1 MNQVQARRQRSLHV
15 WGVWWVQLLCHQ
27 RMCRNMNFAN
37 VLSILPPD
45 KCLTSWWQPDF
56 CSVGCWWNTEF
67 AFQCITETQEK
78 HFSLQFVPAAAHAE
92 GNGFILP
99 PTRMFSLV
107 SGRAVY
113 TWTFISTD
121 TWFVV
126 ALSVHDMNSLTRW
139 AEGKS
144 FWLIDWFFFI
154 LFFWA
159 CCLRNDF
166 SQKLTKCSEA
176 ALSNLPLTGC
186 NLTSSST
193 CHSCCVAWQWCIAAM
208 SSCADSRAPCRV
220 VHCCL
225 CPTAPKKQSV
235 LSNSTWTQLSKKI
248 LVNAAFITL
257 DFQEV
262 SLKLVSPAQLSNEKT
277 LSSQCHLIILVI
289 PTEAAHCAALRRTLV
304 DSKCGCCA
312 APCSSCPD
320 CLPPLLPAI

>member
-1 MNQVQARRQRSLHV
+1 MLGLLRSVILYLLPSVVWLGGNTNCFGVVTKYLNDQVQARRHKSLHV
-15 WGVWWVQLLCHQ
+15 WGEWWVQLLCHQ

-37 VLSILPPD
+37 TLSILPPD
-45 KCLTSWWQPDF
+45 KCLNSWWQPDL

-78 HFSLQFVPAAAHAE
+78 HFWLQFVPAAAQAE

-107 SGRAVY
+107 LGRAVY
-113 TWTFISTD
+113 TWTFISTH

-126 ALSVHDMNSLTRW
+126 HFQFMIWIVWPDELKERVFD
-139 AEGKS
+139 
-144 FWLIDWFFFI
+144 WLILIFFY

-159 CCLRNDF
+159 CCLKNDF

-193 CHSCCVAWQWCIAAM
+193 CHSSVAWQWCFAAM

-220 VHCCL
+220 LHCCL
-225 CPTAPKKQSV
+225 CPTAPNKQSA
-235 LSNSTWTQLSKKI
+235 LSNGTWTQLSKR
-248 LVNAAFITL
+248 F
-257 DFQEV
+257 
-262 SLKLVSPAQLSNEKT
+262 
-277 LSSQCHLIILVI
+277 
-289 PTEAAHCAALRRTLV
+289 
-304 DSKCGCCA
+304 
-312 APCSSCPD
+312 
-320 CLPPLLPAI
+320 